1 MIGKLSGVLEY
12 RADDHVLL
20 DVRGVGYIVFC
31 SDSTLASLPAV
42 GTVLAL
48 YTDLIVRE
56 DLLQLFG
63 FTSLQEKE
71 WHRLLMSVQGVGAK
85 ASLAILSTLGPE
97 GVSRAIALGDWNAV
111 KSARGI
117 GPKTAQRVV
126 NELKDKAPKV
136 MAMGGTLGLALGTQ
150 NAEPG
155 VGEGVGEGANH
166 VAGADDEAVVE
177 GALSAGGAKGSA
189 KVSAA
194 ASTAASRVSAQS
206 DALSALSNLGYAPGE
221 AAGAVAEAAG
231 AAPEAE
237 TSVLI
242 RAALK
247 LLAPKG

>member
-31 SDSTLASLPAV
+31 SDRTLASLPAV
-42 GTVLAL
+42 GTMLAL

-97 GVSRAIALGDWNAV
+97 GVNRAIALGDWNAV
-111 KSARGI
+111 KAARGI

-150 NAEPG
+150 TAEPG
-155 VGEGVGEGANH
+155 VGQGANQG
-166 VAGADDEAVVE
+166 AGADDDAGVE
-177 GALSAGGAKGSA
+177 GAVSARVAKGSA
-189 KVSAA
+189 AAA
-194 ASTAASRVSAQS
+194 ASAADRRVSAQS
-206 DALSALSNLGYAPGE
+206 EALSALSNLGYAPGE
-221 AAGAVAEAAG
+221 AASAVAEAAG
-231 AAPEAE
+231 AEPEAE
-237 TSVLI
+237 TSGLI

>member
-31 SDSTLASLPAV
+31 SDRTLASLPAV

-85 ASLAILSTLGPE
+85 ASLAILRTLGPE

-177 GALSAGGAKGSA
+177 GALSAGVAKGSA